1 MVIPWTNYQRN
12 LTEQYSSIKS
22 QTQAFKS
29 QLNWKQQHYKSLLMK
44 GPKAKERIRE
54 TRRQIEQL
62 LQLVRSSL
70 SISSPIDFLLLVI
83 STKSP
88 PNVHQYEFASTDW
101 NQFHSNG
108 EKLSVSSANA
118 LDR

>member
-12 LTEQYSSIKS
+12 LTEQYSCIKS
-22 QTQAFKS
+22 QTQALKS
-29 QLNWKQQHYKSLLMK
+29 QLNWKQQQYKSLLMK
-44 GPKAKERIRE
+44 GPKAKEKIRE

-62 LQLVRSSL
+62 LQLVRNLIFQSYLIIL
-70 SISSPIDFLLLVI
+70 SVVI
-83 STKSP
+83 STKSSS
-88 PNVHQYEFASTDW
+88 NINKYEFISTKW

-108 EKLSVSSANA
+108 KKLSINSSKY